1 MLMVPSLGK
10 AKRDATDMTPFE
22 QGQHDA
28 FVQVGLIK
36 TAIPLGGPG
45 ILARAGSWLKP
56 KALGLGRMLFGQ
68 PKKFVGELAK
78 GQALGKGGLIRQ
90 GLGSAF
96 SAKNPLSIA
105 LNYGLPAYQLY
116 GIAKSNDP
124 NKAEQ
129 IGGFAGSTLAGAAMS
144 RPFGMVGSI
153 AGSML
158 GSRIGSGVVGAGRKL
173 LGKELPP
180 PVQPNPEQ
188 LMQQQMQQAR
198 AAQQAGNYPRLYA

>member
-1 MLMVPSLGK
+1 
-10 AKRDATDMTPFE
+10 MTPFE

-36 TAIPLGGPG
+36 TAIPIGPAGAGLLSRVGGG
-45 ILARAGSWLKP
+45 LARFGRSA
-56 KALGLGRMLFGQ
+56 GRMLFGQ
-68 PKKFVGELAK
+68 PGKFVGELAK
-78 GQALGKGGLIRQ
+78 GQALSKGGLIQQ
-90 GLGSAF
+90 GVRGAF
-96 SAKNPLSIA
+96 SAKSPLSIA
-105 LNYGLPAYQLY
+105 FNYGLPAYQLY

-144 RPFGMVGSI
+144 KPFGMVGSI

-158 GSRIGSGVVGAGRKL
+158 GQRIGSGVVGAGRKL

-180 PVQPNPEQ
+180 PTQPNSEQ
-188 LMQQQMQQAR
+188 AMQQQMQQAY
-198 AAQQAGNYPRLYA
+198 AAQQAGNYPRLYS